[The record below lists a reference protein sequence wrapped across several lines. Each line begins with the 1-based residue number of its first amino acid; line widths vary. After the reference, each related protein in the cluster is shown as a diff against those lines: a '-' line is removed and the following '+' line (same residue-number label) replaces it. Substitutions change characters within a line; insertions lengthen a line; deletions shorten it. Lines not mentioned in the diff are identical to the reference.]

1 MRLTSRIFKYTSVTG
16 SLLVC
21 IVCLLT
27 AQVYAQQ
34 TEKVSPGIIAHVDS
48 LNNVTYPLIKQDAGK
63 AFAILNEAE
72 ILATEYNYTTGLAVT
87 YLNQADLLN
96 QQGYSKRALE
106 LYYRSMQLSQKNKDV
121 YNIARAE
128 QHISTIKR
136 NDGSYKE
143 AEKLLNNTLKVFK
156 QLDKP
161 EDVINTLLKLGL
173 LKTEQKH
180 FDNAL
185 AYFNQAE
192 TLSNKI
198 SYSYGE
204 KKSYYNRALL
214 YHKIGKPDSAIYN
227 LNKAL
232 LIDIAD
238 NDILGKAQ
246 SYLELSRIYKD
257 KAENKRATE
266 YAHLAYAAADS
277 AQAPSLVRNAIQL
290 LLRLSRA
297 RLDKDAVIQWQEELI
312 FIDNQIAERDRRESN
327 NFIDA
332 LRSQQE
338 QQIKVQQRILDVS
351 KKSEQQKTLIALY
364 TGFLLVFVIIVFML
378 SYNYKKAKRYTYE
391 LNLRKEKI
399 EQQVELLD
407 KLNGDM
413 MQTNQQLE
421 SDNELKS
428 KLLSI
433 ITHDLRKPLANT
445 QSIIHLLNMDMVTLE
460 EANELFSQ
468 LEAQYTRVITLTDNL
483 LFWIRGQVSGAAVDL
498 KPVNLSSV
506 ADAIIEE
513 QKIPSSD
520 KNLTIRNNVDDD
532 LTWLTETETIRIVFR
547 NLLNNAIKFTPDGGL
562 IQVYS
567 ETTDAETC
575 VTVKD
580 SGIGISEEVMNRINS
595 KNYYTTKG
603 TQNEEGSG
611 FGLMLI
617 RDLLKR
623 HEGTLKISSEPGKGS
638 AFTISFPASTVITD
652 DRFVS

>member
-1 MRLTSRIFKYTSVTG
+1 MRSASRVFKYTSVTG
-16 SLLVC
+16 SLLLC

-34 TEKVSPGIIAHVDS
+34 VEKPTKRIIAHVDS
-48 LNNVTYPLIKQDAGK
+48 LNNVKYPLVKQDAGK
-63 AFAILNEAE
+63 AFTLLNEAE

-96 QQGYSKRALE
+96 QQGYAKRALE
-106 LYYRSMQLSQKNKDV
+106 LYYRSMQLSQKSNDV

-156 QLDKP
+156 QLNKP
-161 EDVINTLLKLGL
+161 EDIINTLLKLGL
-173 LKTEQKH
+173 LKTQQMH
-180 FDNAL
+180 FDDAL
-185 AYFNQAE
+185 AYFNQAQA
-192 TLSNKI
+192 LSRKS

-214 YHKIGKPDSAIYN
+214 YHKINKSDSAVYN

-238 NDILGKAQ
+238 NDILGRAQ

-257 KAENKRATE
+257 KADNEKATT
-266 YAHLAYAAADS
+266 YAHLAYAASDS
-277 AQAPSLVRNAIQL
+277 AQAPSLLRNAVQL

-297 RLDKDAVIQWQEELI
+297 KLDKDAVIQWQEELI
-312 FIDNQIAERDRRESN
+312 FIDNQIAERERRESN

-338 QQIKVQQRILDVS
+338 QQIKVQERMLDVS
-351 KKSEQQKTLIALY
+351 RKSEQQKTLIALY
-364 TGFLLVFVIIVFML
+364 TGFLLVFVVIVFML
-378 SYNYKKAKRYTYE
+378 SYNYKKAKRFTYE

-399 EQQVELLD
+399 EQQVALLD
-407 KLNGDM
+407 QMNGEM

-421 SDNELKS
+421 DDNELKS

-445 QSIIHLLNMDMVTLE
+445 QSIIHLLNMDLVTME
-460 EANELFSQ
+460 EAHELFAQ
-468 LEAQYTRVITLTDNL
+468 LEAQYTRVINLTDNL

-498 KPVNLSSV
+498 KPVNLHTV

-513 QKIPSSD
+513 QKIPSND
-520 KNLTIRNNVDDD
+520 KNLTISNNVDED

-547 NLLNNAIKFTPDGGL
+547 NLLNNAIKFTPHGGL

-580 SGIGISEEVMNRINS
+580 SGIGISEDVMNRINS

-623 HEGTLKISSEPGKGS
+623 HEGTLKINSEPGKGS
-638 AFTISFPASTVITD
+638 SFTISFPVTAVITD